1 MDDMHHP
8 QPEKP
13 TELKIDV
20 EQWRGDIQTFV
31 ETTNR
36 ALDAIA
42 AELSNG
48 CSSRFDE
55 TATNSRRQS
64 GEARSVLGTD
74 KTSVDD
80 RLARLKAQIAER
92 ISKSN

>member
-1 MDDMHHP
+1 MDDMNHP

-13 TELKIDV
+13 AELKIDV

-55 TATNSRRQS
+55 TAINPRSQT
-64 GEARSVLGTD
+64 GETRSVLGAD

-80 RLARLKAQIAER
+80 RLSRLKTQIAER